1 MILMQY
7 TGIVLLFRHMKPTTF
22 CWRVIL
28 SATQLILCAYASEHL
43 DLRFESR
50 DASFRVDG
58 WAKIHAKRREDATYV
73 LSGRVHHLVL
83 VARIVKWGLSPP
95 GHLCEMG
102 TVPAG
107 PFSGR
112 ATLLRK
118 V

>member
-58 WAKIHAKRREDATYV
+58 WAKIHAERREDAAYV

-83 VARIVKWGLSPP
+83 VARMTQRL
-95 GHLCEMG
+95 
-102 TVPAG
+102 
-107 PFSGR
+107 PFAQR
-112 ATLLRK
+112 L
-118 V
+118 